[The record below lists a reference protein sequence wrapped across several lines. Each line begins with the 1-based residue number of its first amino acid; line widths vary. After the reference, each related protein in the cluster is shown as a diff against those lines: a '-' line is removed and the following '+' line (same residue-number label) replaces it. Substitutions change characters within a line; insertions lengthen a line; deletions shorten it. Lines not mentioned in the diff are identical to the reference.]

1 MNENST
7 KKNVALIVLLM
18 GLSQLVLYSWE
29 AWSSYSSLSEFNE
42 TFDPSTTIGIID
54 KTKAVTP
61 AIPETKEPIAA
72 LESASNDLKMLNEF
86 MHVNI
91 EGAELR
97 LQKMF
102 YIICGLVLSIFAM
115 VAYVLYP
122 RKKF

>member
-1 MNENST
+1 M
-7 KKNVALIVLLM
+7 V
-18 GLSQLVLYSWE
+18 LSQLVLYSWE
-29 AWSSYSSLSEFNE
+29 AWSSYSSISEFNE
-42 TFDPSTTIGIID
+42 IFDPSTTISIID
-54 KTKAVTP
+54 KAKAGTP
-61 AIPETKEPIAA
+61 VIPETKGPIAV

-86 MHVNI
+86 LHVNI

-115 VAYVLYP
+115 VVYVLFS